1 MLFKNTKIDFL
12 SIRLKTDLINKN
24 FWSIVENSNY
34 LDFSSYYNWLEFKIY
49 LETNEKTFNTYI
61 LCDNNNNK
69 LCQIFIVNNLNKRSD
84 FYNKITFYWLFFNLY
99 FYNTH
104 IWQYLLNS
112 IMSFFWIDN
121 NNKITRFDLCYDDY
135 SSLDTYIFKCEYIEK
150 VKTFGTTWKS
160 LKQDKRY
167 VFRVYNKSLD
177 VLDKK
182 LHTLINNFNQ
192 IPYYHVIKNINN
204 DLIRLELQF
213 NSKLIKEKNLKLFDI
228 ITNDNYIKDKLFNNL
243 YSECFYSDLNKI
255 RDNNSIDDTINNTLK
270 VKTKFDFKVDFNKTM
285 LRAYLKNVYFLE
297 PDKFRKNLFDMLSE
311 LNLDYAFLVDDYL
324 IEKNNKK
331 DLTN

>member
-12 SIRLKTDLINKN
+12 TIRLKTDLINKN

-34 LDFSSYYNWLEFKIY
+34 LDFSSYYNWLDFKIY
-49 LETNEKTFNTYI
+49 LETSEKTFTSYI

-135 SSLDTYIFKCEYIEK
+135 SSLDTYIFKDEYIEK

-167 VFRVYNKSLD
+167 VFRAYNKSLD

-192 IPYYHVIKNINN
+192 IPYYYVIKNINN

-213 NSKLIKEKNLKLFDI
+213 NSKIIKEKNLKLFDI
-228 ITNDNYIKDKLFNNL
+228 ITNDNYIKDKLFNNI
-243 YSECFYSDLNKI
+243 YCECFYSDFDKI
-255 RDNNSIDDTINNTLK
+255 RDNNSIDNNNLK

-297 PDKFRKNLFDMLSE
+297 PDKFRKNLFEMLSE

-324 IEKNNKK
+324 IEKK
-331 DLTN
+331 